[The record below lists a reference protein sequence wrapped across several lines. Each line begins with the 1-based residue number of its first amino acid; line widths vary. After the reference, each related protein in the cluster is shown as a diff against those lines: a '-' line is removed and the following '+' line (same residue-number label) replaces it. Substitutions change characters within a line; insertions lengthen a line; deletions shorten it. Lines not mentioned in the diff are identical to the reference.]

1 MQYVIMYDVDRPV
14 KVSPREVERFK
25 GLGLTMEKKV
35 AAPAVKKEEPI
46 TKKTETTVK
55 TSGSESK

>member
-25 GLGLTMEKKV
+25 SLGLTMEKKG
-35 AAPAVKKEEPI
+35 AAPTVKKEEETV
-46 TKKTETTVK
+46 TKKTESTVK
-55 TSGSESK
+55 SGTK

>member
-25 GLGLTMEKKV
+25 SLGLTMEEKG
-35 AAPAVKKEEPI
+35 AAPTVKKEEETV
-46 TKKTETTVK
+46 TKKTESTVK
-55 TSGSESK
+55 SGTK

>member
-25 GLGLTMEKKV
+25 SLGLKMEKKV
-35 AAPAVKKEEPI
+35 AAPAVKKEEETV
-46 TKKTETTVK
+46 TKKTESTVK
-55 TSGSESK
+55 SGTK

>member
-25 GLGLTMEKKV
+25 SLGLTMEKKG
-35 AAPAVKKEEPI
+35 AATTVKKEEETV
-46 TKKTETTVK
+46 TKKTESTVK
-55 TSGSESK
+55 SGTK

>member
-25 GLGLTMEKKV
+25 SLGLTMEKKG
-35 AAPAVKKEEPI
+35 AAPAVKKEEETV
-46 TKKTETTVK
+46 TKKTESTVK
-55 TSGSESK
+55 SGTK

>member
-25 GLGLTMEKKV
+25 SLGLTMEKKV
-35 AAPAVKKEEPI
+35 AAPAVKKEEETV
-46 TKKTETTVK
+46 TKKTESTVK
-55 TSGSESK
+55 SGTK